1 VDAAASPYAPSWF
14 DRLQEWVER
23 RTRLG
28 WGLWV
33 VVGVV
38 VAVISNVLAWL
49 MGFVPVGVIDPY
61 VNSGAAYFVIAY
73 GGMHYLDTR
82 AGRAWKAFRPATKLS
97 DDEAERF
104 AYELTTMPAR
114 PALVA
119 TLVGLGTAVV
129 YTVTQYGRPFAFDT
143 QPILFLLSVLISTVS
158 FAGTAGLFYHALHQ
172 LRVIGGA
179 HRHVRSIDPLHLGPL
194 HAFAGVTAATGIM
207 LLAIGYLALP
217 TNPLPF
223 GNPVIIATTTIANV
237 LAIACFVVPLLGIH
251 DAIATAKTRRLAE
264 VNGLLAERLGDLHHR
279 AARGDL
285 TNADVL
291 DSQLKSLLAER
302 QLVVAAPTWPWDPQT
317 VRGFSAAILIP
328 IVLWFAYRIL
338 ERTV

>member
-1 VDAAASPYAPSWF
+1 VDAAASPYAQSWF
-14 DRLQEWVER
+14 DRLQDWVER
-23 RTRLG
+23 RTGMG
-28 WGLWV
+28 WTFWV
-33 VVGVV
+33 VVGAAIAVV
-38 VAVISNVLAWL
+38 SNGLAWI
-49 MGFVPVGVIDPY
+49 MGFVPFGVVDPY

-82 AGRAWKAFRPATKLS
+82 AGRAWKAFRPATELS
-97 DDEAERF
+97 DEEAERF

-129 YTVTQYGRPFAFDT
+129 YTATQYGRPFGLDT
-143 QPILFLLSVLISTVS
+143 QPALFLLSVVVSTVG

-172 LRVIGGA
+172 LRVIGRA
-179 HRHVRSIDPLHLGPL
+179 HRYVGSIDVLHLGPL

-217 TNPLPF
+217 TNPLSF
-223 GNPVIIATTTIANV
+223 GNPVIVATTTIANV
-237 LAIACFVVPLLGIH
+237 LAIVCFVVPLLGIH
-251 DAIATAKTRRLAE
+251 DVIATAKARRLTE
-264 VNGLLAERLGDLHHR
+264 VDGLLAQGLGDLHDR
-279 AARGDL
+279 AARRDL

-328 IVLWFAYRIL
+328 IVLWFAYRVL